1 MSAGDLAAHPG
12 LGDAAADRI
21 RGLILSGT
29 VHDGDRLV
37 ERDLAERLGISR
49 GPVRDAL
56 RRLDAEGLVVLLPRR
71 GARVATLTADD
82 AEEIIALRAAT
93 EPLAVRAV
101 AAAGRPD
108 AVHRHAA
115 GLQRIVDDLHAA
127 CDAGDRAAAV
137 ALDFALHQRIH
148 ELSGRR
154 RLLHTWET
162 ISAPL
167 LHIFRLSR
175 DLYADIGDIASTHQ
189 TLLDDIVSGDPE
201 RAEAAARAH
210 VTRFGPELLR
220 RMHHHDQGDQ

>member
-1 MSAGDLAAHPG
+1 MSADDLALHPG

-21 RGLILSGT
+21 RDLILSGT
-29 VHDGDRLV
+29 LRDGDRLV

-71 GARVATLTADD
+71 GARVATLTAADG
-82 AEEIIALRAAT
+82 EEIIALRAAT
-93 EPLAVRAV
+93 EPLAVRALATAEPAGY
-101 AAAGRPD
+101 AAD
-108 AVHRHAA
+108 
-115 GLQRIVDDLHAA
+115 LQRIVDDLFTA
-127 CDAGDRAAAV
+127 CDAGDWSGAV
-137 ALDFALHQRIH
+137 RHDFALHRRIH

-175 DLYADIGDIASTHQ
+175 DLYPAIGDIATSHQ
-189 TLLDDIVSGDPE
+189 ALLDDVVSGDPA
-201 RAEAAARAH
+201 RAETAARAH

-220 RMHHHDQGDQ
+220 RMIIEGES